1 MAGVRLTK
9 KDDAMDDYKL
19 LIDLHKQ
26 GYRQGPGGDA
36 ETEQALN
43 LAMIDR
49 AAPLKV
55 ADIGCGTGASAVLLA
70 RLLNARITAVDFLQ
84 DFLDVL
90 NERAE
95 SAGVPDRIS
104 TLACLMDNL
113 PLANEELDVIWSEGA
128 IYNIGFEMGVA
139 EWRRFLKAGGAVGRF
154 RDHMAHGLST
164 SGTPETLG

>member
-1 MAGVRLTK
+1 MA
-9 KDDAMDDYKL
+9 DYRL

-43 LAMIDR
+43 LAMVDR

-70 RLLNARITAVDFLQ
+70 RLLNAHITAVDFLQ

-90 NERAE
+90 TERAE
-95 SAGVPDRIS
+95 SFGVAQRIS
-104 TLACLMDNL
+104 TLACSMDN
-113 PLANEELDVIWSEGA
+113 
-128 IYNIGFEMGVA
+128 
-139 EWRRFLKAGGAVGRF
+139 
-154 RDHMAHGLST
+154 
-164 SGTPETLG
+164 